1 MLIGQG
7 LSGKTSLK
15 RSLKGERFN
24 PGETSTK
31 GIEMDPSYC
40 KVSQEVWKVGE
51 GTQGTN
57 SDRVPISYEQRT
69 AQYILSHLKKEQEEA
84 SSSHE
89 KYENAIVDESGRPS
103 TADYKEHSDLT
114 AVSPSFTPEVSH
126 GTHRSMADVQNLPEL
141 PKVPEE
147 IAGLIEKLLQVDG
160 NEKDDE
166 DIYSILWDFG
176 GQAVYYATHPLFLTV
191 RAIYCLV
198 YNLSRNPDGKV
209 SPELMHGFYDDIEEN
224 FCEKSNMNYLDFWMS
239 SVSSLVS
246 HDEEPQETSTS
257 ELLPER
263 LPPVFLVCTHADK
276 PYESSDPEKLAR
288 RMFGSLQTK
297 NYGKHLLDFFVV
309 DNTKSGSG
317 EECQGVAKLR
327 KEVLNVAKELP
338 QMKEVIPIKW
348 LKYEKAVSAMVER
361 GHKWISLDEAKKT
374 AVEECEISNDE
385 QFETMLN
392 FLHDLRILIHF
403 DDTPQLNKMVIL
415 DLQWLIDV
423 FKKVI
428 TITPFERKEAKFVQ
442 AWLTLERTG
451 VLEEK
456 LLQHVWGSL
465 FDNQDTCNSLIAM
478 MEKFCLLCPWPSSC
492 DGESSSKYLVPS
504 MLRYP
509 PQQDVTK
516 LIASAGMPSLYV
528 KFRSGQVPPGLFP
541 RLVLM
546 VFQWCTNEWLCKSP
560 PQLHKNFARF
570 FTHPAEGCSLILLCH
585 SCSIEV
591 VVHKEISTV
600 IPPGMKLS
608 SEYDF
613 DTFQVNV
620 ARTVCRE
627 LGFFLRCMREQ
638 FAWLKNMA
646 YDMSVCCPVCSG
658 KDGSVRYCRIHHVL
672 GCKQE
677 ECVHFWSESEL
688 RDSQGPI
695 TCFKSLVAG
704 DYRVPV
710 ELVGLWFEL
719 VDQQVNL
726 KKIYFAFLHWCFS
739 KMMLLNEFDA
749 VLFHKCEIN
758 FKMRNC

>member
-1 MLIGQG
+1 MFIGQG
-7 LSGKTSLK
+7 QSGKTSLK
-15 RSLKGERFN
+15 RSLKGERFD

-40 KVSQEVWKVGE
+40 EVSQEVWKVGE
-51 GTQGTN
+51 RTQGTS
-57 SDRVPISYEQRT
+57 SDRTPISFEQRT
-69 AQYILSHLKKEQEEA
+69 AQYILSHLKEEQKEP
-84 SSSHE
+84 SSSHAKCE
-89 KYENAIVDESGRPS
+89 YVIVDESDDESGPL
-103 TADYKEHSDLT
+103 TVDFVLEDADPP
-114 AVSPSFTPEVSH
+114 AVSRSLTPEVSQ
-126 GTHRSMADVQNLPEL
+126 GTHRSMAEVQNVPEL

-160 NEKDDE
+160 NEQDDG

-198 YNLSRNPDGKV
+198 YNLSWNPDGKV

-224 FCEKSNMNYLDFWMS
+224 FCERSNMDYLDFWMS

-246 HDEEPQETSTS
+246 HDEEPQEASTS
-257 ELLPER
+257 DMLPER
-263 LPPVFLVCTHADK
+263 LPPVFLVCTHADQ
-276 PYESSDPEKLAR
+276 PYESSDPGKLAR
-288 RMFGSLQTK
+288 RTFGSLQTK
-297 NYGKHLLDFFVV
+297 SYGKHLLDFFVV

-317 EECQGVAKLR
+317 EECQGVVSLK

-348 LKYEKAVSAMVER
+348 LKYEKAVRAMLER
-361 GHKWISLDEAKKT
+361 GHKWISLEEAKKI
-374 AVEECEISNDE
+374 ALEECEISNDE

-415 DLQWLIDV
+415 DPQWLIDV

-428 TITPFERKEAKFVQ
+428 TITPYERKEAKFAQ

-465 FDNQDTCNSLIAM
+465 FDNKDTCNNLIAM
-478 MEKFCLLCPWPSSC
+478 MEKFCLLCSWPSSC
-492 DGESSSKYLVPS
+492 EDEPSRKYLVPS
-504 MLRYP
+504 MLKYP

-516 LIASAGMPSLYV
+516 LTASAGVPSLYV
-528 KFRSGQVPPGLFP
+528 KFKSGQVPPGLFP

-546 VFQWCTNEWLCKSP
+546 VFQWCTNEWLCKLP

-570 FTHPAEGCSLILLCH
+570 FTHPTEGCSLILLCR

-591 VVHKEISTV
+591 VVHKETSTFV
-600 IPPGMKLS
+600 PPGMKLS

-613 DTFQVNV
+613 ATLQVTV

-638 FAWLKNMA
+638 FPWLKSMA
-646 YDMSVCCPVCSG
+646 YDMSVCCPVCS
-658 KDGSVRYCRIHHVL
+658 KDGSVHYCQIHNVL

-677 ECVHFWSESEL
+677 ECVHLWSESEL

-695 TCFKSLVAG
+695 ICHKSAVAG

-710 ELVGLWFEL
+710 ELVGLWFEF

-726 KKIYFAFLHWCFS
+726 TPYASLLFIGAFQIVT
-739 KMMLLNEFDA
+739 E
-749 VLFHKCEIN
+749 
-758 FKMRNC
+758 